1 MNGEVGAWPHARGLR
16 ILRISYGLGSNN
28 LELISNAEFF
38 EPGEIQS
45 LITNWCEIEHIPYSS
60 DMDAYAHFLDDPE
73 RPFAIDASE
82 RMLLVTG
89 DLSCLDREGIDRR
102 WSLLGNTG
110 LFFRFALT
118 VQERHGIYSFHA
130 SAIYKP
136 ADHELMLIV
145 GKAGAG
151 KTVFLLEA
159 LVRGYQIFST
169 EMIYFCLLPDG
180 LNFYRGALMDNI
192 RIGNFVYD
200 FPQAAERLGLEV
212 PEVDDPWGE
221 KVSVD
226 MSSATTE
233 EATLVNPTLSIIF
246 PRIEAGYEHANVQAI
261 KNPRTLTRLLFE
273 SASEKIGNS
282 CLLYEQLPLPGL
294 DNPRLAQARRDAISC
309 LVAAPQWK
317 IKQAKTTLAGPKC
330 CMEGLE

>member
-1 MNGEVGAWPHARGLR
+1 MKESAGVWPHTRGLH
-16 ILRISYGLGSNN
+16 ILGISYGLGSNN
-28 LELISNAEFF
+28 RELIFNAEFF
-38 EPGEIQS
+38 ERGKIQS
-45 LITNWCEIEHIPYSS
+45 LITNWCEIEHIPYRS
-60 DMDAYAHFLDDPE
+60 DMDAYVHFRDDPD

-82 RMLLVTG
+82 CELIVTG
-89 DLSCLDREGIDRR
+89 DLSRLDHEGIDHR
-102 WSLLGNTG
+102 WSLLGNIG

-118 VQERHGIYSFHA
+118 VQERHGIYAFHA

-136 ADHELMLIV
+136 TYHELMLIV

-169 EMIYFCLLPDG
+169 EMTYFRLLPDG
-180 LNFYRGALMDNI
+180 LHCYRGALMDNI
-192 RIGNFVYD
+192 RVGSFVYD

-221 KVSVD
+221 KISVD
-226 MSSATTE
+226 MSGATTE
-233 EATLVNPTLSIIF
+233 EATLINPTLSIIF
-246 PRIEAGYEHANVQAI
+246 PRIEAGYEHAIVRAI
-261 KNPRTLTRLLFE
+261 ENPRTLTRLLFE

-282 CLLYEQLPLPGL
+282 CLLYEQVPLLGF
-294 DNPRLAQARRDAISC
+294 DNLHLAQARWAAISR

-317 IKQAKTTLAGPKC
+317 VKQAITTLAGPKC
-330 CMEGLE
+330 SLEGLE